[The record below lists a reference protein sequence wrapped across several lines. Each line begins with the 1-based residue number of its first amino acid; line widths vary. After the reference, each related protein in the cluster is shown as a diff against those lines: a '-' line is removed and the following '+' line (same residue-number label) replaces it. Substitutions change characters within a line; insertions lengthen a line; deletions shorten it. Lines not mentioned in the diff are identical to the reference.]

1 MSPLRSLLLLAALTT
16 LAAPVQPGAAGAPG
30 AAAATSP
37 GPKDRCAVCGMLV
50 AKFPQ
55 WVASI
60 RYRDGEVAFFDGV
73 KDLLTYWHDLP
84 RHAPGRAQGDVAAI
98 SVTDYYSTRPI
109 DGRAAFYVIGGDVR
123 GPMGAELVAFA
134 REGDAKAFLNEHRGE
149 RILRFDDATPA
160 VLEALR

>member
-1 MSPLRSLLLLAALTT
+1 AAGPG
-16 LAAPVQPGAAGAPG
+16 APV
-30 AAAATSP
+30 AAAAPAP

-50 AKFPQ
+50 AKYPQ

-73 KDLLTYWHDLP
+73 KDLLAYWHDLP

-98 SVTDYYSTRPI
+98 SVTDYYSARPI
-109 DGRAAFYVIGGDVR
+109 DGRSAFYVIGGDVR

>member
-1 MSPLRSLLLLAALTT
+1 MSPLRSLVLLATLTT
-16 LAAPVQPGAAGAPG
+16 LAAPAQPAAGTP

-50 AKFPQ
+50 ARFPQ

-73 KDLLTYWHDLP
+73 KDLLVYWHDLP

-98 SVTDYYSTRPI
+98 FVTDYYSTRPI